1 MQKTDLVLESQDG
14 IIFGAHSENLAAFS
28 DAFPVVGSGIVVNG
42 VVQMDERADVVLM
55 LLQLTHRQRW
65 IRSDKIPF
73 SLLQRLA
80 EASEKFFIPAI
91 MEVSQASRISRL

>member
-1 MQKTDLVLESQDG
+1 
-14 IIFGAHSENLAAFS
+14 
-28 DAFPVVGSGIVVNG
+28 
-42 VVQMDERADVVLM
+42 MDERADVLLM

-73 SLLQRLA
+73 GLLQRLA

-91 MEVSQASRISRL
+91 MEVS